1 MKTVCWNGCSLTV
14 GEGFPENLRPT
25 YVYDHL
31 VSRRFLFDSTNQAK
45 AGLSNHKIF
54 MRSAEAIIS
63 NKYDLVF
70 VQWSG
75 LNRLWLHPGP
85 DCDFF
90 TNDRKY
96 PDFKYRD
103 IYIDKKTLSL
113 TKNIILLL
121 NHDYQNIVD
130 LVDYC
135 CILEKL
141 ASSRTRVIFIN
152 GMLPWTNDLIAPI
165 NELNF
170 TQSLSDY
177 TKNIL
182 DFDHRSDQ
190 EIVLFLNR
198 LKTKFSQLNLKLW
211 INLFDSFEDK
221 STDFGPEGHHPG
233 INSHQWL
240 ADQIS
245 NYLINNQL
253 VVET

>member
-14 GEGFPENLRPT
+14 GEGFPENLRST
-25 YVYDHL
+25 YIYDHL
-31 VSRRFLFDSTNQAK
+31 VSRRFLFDSTNQAQS
-45 AGLSNHKIF
+45 GSSNHKIF

-75 LNRLWLHPGP
+75 LNRLWLYPGP
-85 DCDFF
+85 DCEFF
-90 TNDRKY
+90 VNDKKY

-103 IYIDKKTLSL
+103 IYIDKTTLSL

-121 NHDYQNIVD
+121 NHDYQNIVE

-141 ASSRTRVIFIN
+141 ALSRTRVIFIN
-152 GMLPWTNDLIAPI
+152 GLLPWTDDLMAPI

-170 TQSLSDY
+170 NQSLSDY

-190 EIVLFLNR
+190 EIELFLNR

-211 INLFDSFEDK
+211 VNLFDSFRNNSSDR
-221 STDFGPEGHHPG
+221 GPEGHHPG
-233 INSHQWL
+233 INSHQWM

-253 VVET
+253 VGET